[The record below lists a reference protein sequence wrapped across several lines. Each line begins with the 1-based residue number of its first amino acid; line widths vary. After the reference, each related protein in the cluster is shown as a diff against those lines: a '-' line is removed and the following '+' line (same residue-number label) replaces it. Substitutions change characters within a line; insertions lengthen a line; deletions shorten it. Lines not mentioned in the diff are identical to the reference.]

1 MLSSLILELK
11 TAIPCPTGCV
21 HCTHRAAYVDPQA
34 ERWLDRAAAMA
45 LIADAAQLGI
55 ATVCAYPREGDVSLE
70 SELYAAL
77 FSRAH
82 ALGLKTKTTSA
93 AITPDGLRDL
103 LPHLDQLTLSI
114 DGLNAPTYTRFRP
127 GWLLPS
133 LAEFLAWLDQERP
146 ERCSLAANVVVSKS
160 FIGSGEAARL
170 METLADLKLFAK
182 VNLLELLPGPDND
195 FQAERLGRS
204 ELHELLALKQRFK
217 PRLKITVPAWKAG
230 ESGSPS
236 CPLGREIMVI
246 GPDGSVGACVLL
258 LYAGLRETNIFRE
271 SSLAAACEKVQV
283 YAQPAARER
292 LYTAEGVHSRPA
304 EVESCRPCR
313 LYQEQRCAGG
323 CVSRARLFGAEFER
337 LRHCGGPWL

>member
-11 TAIPCPTGCV
+11 ANIPCPTGCV
-21 HCTHRAAYVDPQA
+21 HCTHRAAYVDLQA
-34 ERWLDRAAAMA
+34 VRWLESVAAMA
-45 LIADAAQLGI
+45 LIEEAAPLGI

-70 SELYAAL
+70 SELYMAL

-93 AITPDGLRDL
+93 AVNPEGLREL

-127 GWLLPS
+127 GWLLSS
-133 LAEFLAWLDQERP
+133 LAEFLTWLDQERP
-146 ERCSLAANVVVSKS
+146 EHCSLAMNVVVSKS

-170 METLADLKLFAK
+170 LETVAGLKLFAK
-182 VNLLELLPGPDND
+182 VNLLELLPGPDSD
-195 FQAERLGRS
+195 FQAERLGRE
-204 ELHELLALKQRFK
+204 ELQELLALKKRFK
-217 PRLKITVPAWKAG
+217 PTLKITVPAWKPG
-230 ESGSPS
+230 EPGCPS
-236 CPLGREIMVI
+236 CPLGREIIVI

-258 LYAGLRETNIFRE
+258 LYAGLVETNIFHE
-271 SSLAAACEKVQV
+271 PSLAAACKKVQV

-313 LYQEQRCAGG
+313 LFQEQRCAGG